1 MQNATREIDTV
12 LDTLI
17 EHWNRHDM
25 PSYASLWVED
35 ADFVNVLGRRL
46 HGRAEILA
54 ELQFLHQGPFRSTQV
69 AILERSVRF
78 LSPEV
83 AVVHAIWEMKGVGPM
98 PWAAAHNNGERRGV
112 FTHVIEQR
120 PEGWRFIASQNTET
134 VALPGP
140 SPV

>member
-25 PSYASLWVED
+25 PSYDSLWVED
-35 ADFVNVLGRRL
+35 ADFVNVLGRCL

-83 AVVHAIWEMKGVGPM
+83 AVVHAI
-98 PWAAAHNNGERRGV
+98 
-112 FTHVIEQR
+112 
-120 PEGWRFIASQNTET
+120 
-134 VALPGP
+134 
-140 SPV
+140 